1 MVKYRL
7 GYDYVFIPNEP
18 IIYKEE
24 DISGS
29 VAKFEKTSTCLQNTV
44 VV

>member
-1 MVKYRL
+1 MSNV
-7 GYDYVFIPNEP
+7 VQ
-18 IIYKEE
+18 EE
-24 DISGS
+24 LKDSKLRHAEYGS